1 MPRRIKPPKRVG
13 DLIES
18 ALATK
23 KLRRQ
28 YRWARVR
35 ATWEQIVGPAL
46 AARTTPVKLKLG
58 VLEVTADAPEVLA
71 ILQEKLD
78 DIQTRLSTELG
89 KEITLK
95 LNTDLH

>member
-1 MPRRIKPPKRVG
+1 MRKKPPQRVG

-35 ATWEQIVGPAL
+35 ATWERIVGQAL
-46 AARTTPVKLKLG
+46 AARCHPVKLKLG
-58 VLEVTADAPEVLA
+58 VLEVSADTPEVLA
-71 ILQEKLD
+71 ILQEKRD

-95 LNTDLH
+95 LSGS